1 MDNCRELEL
10 WKTYDILLGM
20 DEAGRGPWAG
30 PIFAAA
36 VVFPKNLENIPND
49 FILKINDSKLLKE
62 KDRLELFREIKK
74 YSLAWSISN
83 YSAEE
88 IDSMGIGVANQLI
101 IEKLYLNIKRKI
113 KKIDLLLLDYIG
125 GFNSRNFS
133 YEMHAKGDRLF
144 LSIAAA
150 SILAKVSRDRL
161 MKRYDKEFP
170 EYSFAKHK
178 GYGTKIHQ
186 EALEKYGPCKIH
198 RKSFS
203 PMREMLQVETQL
215 GFDL

>member
-1 MDNCRELEL
+1 MKDCRELEL
-10 WKTYDILLGM
+10 WKKYEILLGM

-36 VVFPKNLENIPND
+36 VVFPKNFENIPDD
-49 FILKINDSKLLKE
+49 FLLKIDDSKLLKE
-62 KDRLELFREIKK
+62 KERIALFKEIKK
-74 YSLAWSISN
+74 YSLAWSIVK

-101 IEKLYLNIKRKI
+101 IEKLYKNIKRKI
-113 KKIDLLLLDYIG
+113 KNIDLLVLDYIG

-133 YEMHAKGDRLF
+133 YKMYAKGDHLF
-144 LSIAAA
+144 VSIAAA

-161 MKRYDKEFP
+161 MKKYDKEFP
-170 EYSFAKHK
+170 EYFFAKHK
-178 GYGTKIHQ
+178 GYGTKIHR
-186 EALEKYGPCKIH
+186 EVLEKYGPCKIH

-203 PMREMLQVETQL
+203 PIREILQVETQL

>member
-10 WKTYDILLGM
+10 WKKYDFLLGM

-36 VVFPKNLENIPND
+36 VIFPKDLDNIPED

-62 KDRLELFREIKK
+62 KDRLELFKDIKR
-74 YSLAWSISN
+74 YSLAWSVSN

-101 IEKLYLNIKRKI
+101 MEKLYKNIKRKI
-113 KKIDLLLLDYIG
+113 KKIDLVLLDQIG
-125 GFNSRNFS
+125 GFNSRNFP
-133 YEMHAKGDRLF
+133 YEMYAKGDQLF

-150 SILAKVSRDRL
+150 SILAKVSRDSL
-161 MKRYDKEFP
+161 MKKYDKEFP
-170 EYSFAKHK
+170 QYSFAKHK

-186 EALEKYGPCKIH
+186 EALDKYGLCKIH

-203 PMREMLQVETQL
+203 PMREMVQVEEQL
-215 GFDL
+215 GLGF